1 MRKYVNPLISQIM
14 KIVWTP
20 MEHICKTVATLKFV
34 LLVTLTNMVAYL
46 VLLLHDV
53 HMKKNSYAV
62 SKRKIN

>member
-34 LLVTLTNMVAYL
+34 LRQLIFKVLTI
-46 VLLLHDV
+46 LLPLY
-53 HMKKNSYAV
+53 SQ
-62 SKRKIN
+62 